1 MKKDISKR
9 SYVEMYLI
17 TKEDKNLFDKCVLH
31 LNKKTDEKLQSDIT
45 KVKDVAVQ
53 TENDIPD
60 DSKTDKSDSSY
71 HGSPASPWFR
81 GFNGS
86 PEMNEKENTDVTD
99 KEVENKQ
106 ETSKMP
112 HSKKE
117 SKGDKK
123 RKRSSPNKNKTSL
136 KKFELF
142 STTYSPIR
150 TRRRQY
156 MLKRAMEKNNKY
168 TVWSEPNTQ
177 S

>member
-1 MKKDISKR
+1 MKKDIGKR

-53 TENDIPD
+53 TENDVPD
-60 DSKTDKSDSSY
+60 GSKTDKSDSSY

-99 KEVENKQ
+99 KKWKTNKKHQ
-106 ETSKMP
+106 
-112 HSKKE
+112 
-117 SKGDKK
+117 
-123 RKRSSPNKNKTSL
+123 RCL
-136 KKFELF
+136 
-142 STTYSPIR
+142 I
-150 TRRRQY
+150 Q
-156 MLKRAMEKNNKY
+156 KNNLKGIRKERGHLQ
-168 TVWSEPNTQ
+168 TKTKHH
-177 S
+177 